1 MDIIMSQVNSL
12 STASKSQ
19 PPDRLTPIW
28 RGAVRDA
35 LDAPPSLFACKDTT
49 LFLSPQGGVMVLFLL
64 PSSVLIVGAIRRPH
78 VDVFHGFGGWE
89 IDPFGKISDSMS
101 HVFQFVPT
109 KVITL

>member
-19 PPDRLTPIW
+19 PPDQLTPIW

-35 LDAPPSLFACKDTT
+35 LGAPPSLFACKDTT

-64 PSSVLIVGAIRRPH
+64 PSSVLIVGAIRPH
-78 VDVFHGFGGWE
+78 VDVSHGFISQSVSKPFLFVCRE
-89 IDPFGKISDSMS
+89 I
-101 HVFQFVPT
+101 Q
-109 KVITL
+109 